1 MESIIIDNLARNKD
15 VFKAMLSGLP
25 VDEFTYK
32 PQPDKW
38 CLLEIIC
45 NLYDEE
51 REDFRARTKHTLE
64 QQDGSWPTIDPAN
77 WPSVRNYM
85 QNNYEDTI
93 NRFLKERE
101 QSIGWL
107 NGLQNPDW
115 DKFYVHP
122 KVGKVPARLLLK
134 NWLAHD
140 YLHFR
145 QITRTRYQYLK
156 TLGTEPLDYAGEW

>member
-15 VFKAMLSGLP
+15 VFKSLLSGLSA
-25 VDEFTYK
+25 EEYTYK
-32 PQPDKW
+32 IQPDKW

-45 NLYDEE
+45 HLYDEE

-64 QQDGSWPTIDPAN
+64 QQESSWLTINPQN
-77 WPSVRNYM
+77 WPAERNYM
-85 QNNYEDTI
+85 QNGYEETI
-93 NRFLKERE
+93 HKFLQERE
-101 QSIGWL
+101 QSIAWL
-107 NGLQNPDW
+107 KGLKNPDW

-122 KVGKVPARLLLK
+122 KVGNVTALLLLK

-145 QITRTRYQYLK
+145 QITRTRYEYLK
-156 TLGTEPLDYAGEW
+156 TLGIEPLDYAGEW